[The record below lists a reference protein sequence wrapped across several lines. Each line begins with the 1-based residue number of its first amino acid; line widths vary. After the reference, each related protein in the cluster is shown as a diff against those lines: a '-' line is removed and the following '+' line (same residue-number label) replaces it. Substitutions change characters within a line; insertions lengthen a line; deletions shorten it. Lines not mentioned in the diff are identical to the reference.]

1 MKSINN
7 QPVTNKK
14 IVGVIAIL
22 LSLGILLILLTNIS
36 INLLS
41 AARGFVDGK
50 GIWTTAQKN
59 AVLELIHYVKYED
72 TANYQKFDN
81 YFEVNRGYQQAREE
95 LRSENPDPQIVLE
108 GFQKGGRYNPEDID
122 NIIWIYQNFGWSPYL
137 QQATDIWKETEHLM
151 LDLEQLGMLVHS
163 DIQSGTLSEAE
174 TKRYFKDIFKLD
186 AQLTVHGERFASTIS
201 QASLMIT
208 RAVYWAT
215 LGIGFFFL
223 ISAGFVTILFLKN
236 IKEWGELASK
246 SQKKFRHVLE
256 NTQDILYELNV
267 NKSAYEYVSPAV
279 KKVLGYSDDIL
290 LKEGPEFIFNRIHP
304 EDLEK
309 LDNELEQIKG
319 ETPVSNFS
327 HAVEYRIKNKDGD
340 YIWVNNNRSVFL
352 DEGKNAHTVVGSVRN
367 INERKKYEKKI
378 NESLKEKEI
387 LLQEIHHR
395 VKNNLAII
403 TSLLELQKDE
413 IDDEQMLNIFSKSQS
428 RIKSIAMVHEK
439 LYQTDTLSQV
449 DMSTYIE
456 EFSQIL
462 SKAYQS
468 DQQKI
473 EVQLNLQQVHLDI
486 NDAVP
491 CGLIFNELAN
501 NAFKHAFTNIN
512 KGVLKVTLASDN
524 GNVRLSVA
532 DNGHGMPENFSFD
545 NTQSLGM
552 TLLKTLTKQINGD
565 ISISS
570 KNGWT
575 EFTITF

>member
-267 NKSAYEYVSPAV
+267 NKSEYEYVSPAV

-319 ETPVSNFS
+319 ETPVSNLS
-327 HAVEYRIKNKDGD
+327 HAVEYRIKHKDGD

-352 DEGKNAHTVVGSVRN
+352 DESKNAHTVVGSVRN

-403 TSLLELQKDE
+403 SSLLELQKDE

-428 RIKSIAMVHEK
+428 RIQSIAMVHEK

-468 DQQKI
+468 DRQKI

-501 NAFKHAFTNIN
+501 NTFKHAFTNIN
-512 KGVLKVTLASDN
+512 EGILKVTLESDN
-524 GNVRLSVA
+524 GEVRLSVA
-532 DNGHGMPENFSFD
+532 DNGQGLPENFSLD
-545 NTQSLGM
+545 NAQSLGM
-552 TLLKTLTKQINGD
+552 TLLKTLTKQLNGD
-565 ISISS
+565 INISS

>member
-72 TANYQKFDN
+72 TANYQKFAN

-267 NKSAYEYVSPAV
+267 NKSEYEYVSPAV

-309 LDNELEQIKG
+309 LDNELDQIKG
-319 ETPVSNFS
+319 ETPVSNLS
-327 HAVEYRIKNKDGD
+327 HAVEYRIKHKDGD

-352 DEGKNAHTVVGSVRN
+352 DESKNAHTVVGSVRN

-403 TSLLELQKDE
+403 SSLLELQKDE

-428 RIKSIAMVHEK
+428 RIQSIAMVHEK

-473 EVQLNLQQVHLDI
+473 DVQLNLQEVTLDI

-501 NAFKHAFTNIN
+501 NSFKHSFTDIN
-512 KGVLKVTLASDN
+512 EGILKVNLSSNN

-532 DNGHGMPENFSFD
+532 DNGHGMPADFSLENAE
-545 NTQSLGM
+545 SLGM
-552 TLLKTLTKQINGD
+552 TLLKTLTKQLGGD
-565 ISISS
+565 INISS
-570 KNGWT
+570 DSGWT
-575 EFTITF
+575 KFTITF